1 MSTLSK
7 IYIVV
12 GVVLF
17 TLFVG
22 TLFYSSKRKKKS
34 IEFAPCSCPFHPKP
48 HDYYADLVD
57 QIKRDRELYRGLSE
71 EESMEM
77 MRKQQKFCQQPF
89 ITFLEECE
97 NCPHR
102 SK

>member
-12 GVVLF
+12 GVVFFILF
-17 TLFVG
+17 LG
-22 TLFYSSKRKKKS
+22 TLFYSPKRKKKS
-34 IEFAPCSCPFHPKP
+34 IDSPAYQCPLYPKEKG
-48 HDYYADLVD
+48 YYEDLVEK
-57 QIKRDRELYRGLSE
+57 IKIDRELYRGLSE

-97 NCPHR
+97 NCPHK
-102 SK
+102 SN